1 MRFAQFLVSRLVHRE
16 GKGKKNKKKGEKEL
30 GFPIYF
36 SFGGSRET
44 REKSY
49 EIDVRFIRTVESHSS
64 ISNGGA
70 SGPF

>member
-1 MRFAQFLVSRLVHRE
+1 MRFAQFLVHRE